1 MSAHSHTHTNRKPSQ
16 EQTAEVVSQE
26 DEAECSP
33 DSGYT
38 SVCAVLWDSFDVLFV
53 LHTRIVLHTH
63 PHTVPHPTRLNHLHI
78 LIVSIYLSIAFHAQT
93 PMIVHLASFQFFSF
107 FKKKKI
113 PCHGW
118 VFGIGATLP
127 VLQGAMKRNPPCSID
142 FRGETNKKGKTDKP
156 LWLAASRRLERE
168 GKECEG
174 SEQAAIAI

>member
-78 LIVSIYLSIAFHAQT
+78 LIVSIYLSPSTHK
-93 PMIVHLASFQFFSF
+93 HLWSCIWPHSSFFLF
-107 FKKKKI
+107 FKKKN
-113 PCHGW
+113 
-118 VFGIGATLP
+118 TLP
-127 VLQGAMKRNPPCSID
+127 WLGLWNRGYAPGAS
-142 FRGETNKKGKTDKP
+142 
-156 LWLAASRRLERE
+156 
-168 GKECEG
+168 G
-174 SEQAAIAI
+174 SNEEKSSMLNWFQRWDE